1 MSGLLSP
8 ASISPT
14 LLTPTA
20 QTTISKLTG
29 AAKVAE
35 DTAAATDPA
44 REQAIAR
51 TKDAAQK
58 FESQFLSVMFQHMF
72 EGVET
77 DGPFGGGKGEEMFRS
92 MMTDA
97 MGKQVAK
104 AGGIGIAASVQREM
118 LKMQGLS

>member
-1 MSGLLSP
+1 MSGLMSP
-8 ASISPT
+8 STLSPT
-14 LLTPTA
+14 LLTPTP
-20 QTTISKLTG
+20 QTTISKLAQPAGGT
-29 AAKVAE
+29 V
-35 DTAAATDPA
+35 DPATDPA

>member
-1 MSGLLSP
+1 MSGLMSP
-8 ASISPT
+8 STLSPT
-14 LLTPTA
+14 LLTPTP
-20 QTTISKLTG
+20 QTTISKLAQPANG
-29 AAKVAE
+29 AVE
-35 DTAAATDPA
+35 PAADAA